1 VESNPK
7 KPANTTNWLLWA
19 TVANFAIIL
28 FLGIAVASLFMRLT
42 KVNEILDSYA
52 FNIDTLTTD
61 LSSVASVVDSH
72 ASDINLLTSDLGS
85 MASDINLLTSDL
97 GSMASAVNSHA
108 SDINALASELGSM
121 ASVVNSHASDIN
133 ALASDLRS
141 VASVASNADRYAHS
155 HTYSDSRLKSNVA
168 EIENS
173 LDRVLQLRA
182 VTFTWND
189 AIYPDLGL
197 ETGDDY
203 GLLAQ
208 ELAVVF
214 PELVALDE
222 QSGFL
227 RVDYEG
233 LVPILIQAIQEQQ
246 IQIDELRESLATQ

>member
-1 VESNPK
+1 MSQDKMDSAKNLIQQKRYDEARQILAEVDHPLATKWLQKLDELQSAPVEVESQQ
-7 KPANTTNWLLWA
+7 PAKTTNWLLWA

-28 FLGIAVASLFMRLT
+28 FLGIAVASLFIRL
-42 KVNEILDSYA
+42 SR
-52 FNIDTLTTD
+52 
-61 LSSVASVVDSH
+61 LSEVVDLNTGEIT
-72 ASDINLLTSDLGS
+72 DMID
-85 MASDINLLTSDL
+85 
-97 GSMASAVNSHA
+97 
-108 SDINALASELGSM
+108 
-121 ASVVNSHASDIN
+121 VVNSHASDIN
-133 ALASDLRS
+133 SLASDLRS
-141 VASVASNADRYAHS
+141 VSSIASNANRYAHS

-197 ETGDDY
+197 ETGEDY

-246 IQIDELRESLATQ
+246 IQIDELRSGLNHVRYK